1 MHCRTGS
8 LEISKFTH
16 CCLSNVHCRT
26 GSLEAAMAGEDE
38 QEFRQRCISGF
49 QKAEALDTRIDAL
62 QTTAQQLSQVAR

>member
-8 LEISKFTH
+8 LENSLI
-16 CCLSNVHCRT
+16 LDNIAGNVHCRT

-49 QKAEALDTRIDAL
+49 QKAEALDTMINAL

>member
-1 MHCRTGS
+1 M
-8 LEISKFTH
+8 
-16 CCLSNVHCRT
+16 HCRT

>member
-1 MHCRTGS
+1 M
-8 LEISKFTH
+8 
-16 CCLSNVHCRT
+16 HCRT

-49 QKAEALDTRIDAL
+49 QKAEALDTMIDAL